1 MNINEREGGVSE
13 GGLNVTL
20 TIRLLMH
27 GKEVGSIIGK
37 KGETVKKMREE
48 SGARINI
55 SDGSSPE
62 RIVTITGSSEVI
74 FKAFAMI
81 AEKFEEDIIAS
92 MINSTVTSRPPVTLR
107 LVFPASQCGSLIGKG
122 GSKIKEIRET
132 TGAQVQVAG
141 DLLPESTERAVTI
154 SGTPP
159 AITQCVRLI
168 CSVMLESPPKG
179 ATIPYRPKPST
190 VGSHTVLTQ
199 PHPTPA
205 FAIPG
210 QYAIPHQD
218 LTKLHQLAMQQIP
231 LSSLGQSNPTF
242 PGLDATIPATS
253 HELTI
258 PNDLI
263 GCIIGRQGSKIN
275 EIRQMS
281 GAQIK
286 IAGATDG
293 SAVRHVTIT
302 GSPANISVA
311 QYLISASLEMAKLSM
326 QAAASSATP
335 VDLNMTFPQ
344 SAPTASTPT
353 SMAVLAATATPSS
366 AINVQPSPALTALP
380 SAHYAV
386 PVSSLLGM
394 KTMPLLAVHA
404 AGSSGLA
411 PGLSPY
417 TAKIPASASIK
428 KSERQKF
435 APY

>member
-1 MNINEREGGVSE
+1 MNMNEKEGGVLE

-62 RIVTITGSSEVI
+62 RIVTITGPSEVI

-81 AEKFEEDIIAS
+81 AEKFEEDILAS

-122 GSKIKEIRET
+122 GSKIKEIRES

-141 DLLPESTERAVTI
+141 DLLPDSTERAVTI
-154 SGTPP
+154 SGTPH
-159 AITQCVRLI
+159 AITQCVKHI
-168 CSVMLESPPKG
+168 CTIMLESPPKG
-179 ATIPYRPKPST
+179 ATIPYRPKPSAG
-190 VGSHTVLTQ
+190 GSHTVLTQ
-199 PHPTPA
+199 PHAAPA

-210 QYAIPHQD
+210 QFAIPPQD
-218 LTKLHQLAMQQIP
+218 LTKLHQLAMQHIP
-231 LSSLGQSNPTF
+231 LTSLGQSNPTF
-242 PGLDATIPATS
+242 PGLEASIATSS
-253 HELTI
+253 HELSI

-302 GSPANISVA
+302 GSPASISVA
-311 QYLISASLEMAKLSM
+311 QYLISARLSSVIASLR
-326 QAAASSATP
+326 
-335 VDLNMTFPQ
+335 
-344 SAPTASTPT
+344 
-353 SMAVLAATATPSS
+353 
-366 AINVQPSPALTALP
+366 
-380 SAHYAV
+380 
-386 PVSSLLGM
+386 
-394 KTMPLLAVHA
+394 PL
-404 AGSSGLA
+404 
-411 PGLSPY
+411 
-417 TAKIPASASIK
+417 
-428 KSERQKF
+428 
-435 APY
+435 

>member
-1 MNINEREGGVSE
+1 MNMNEKEGGVCE

-48 SGARINI
+48 LSARINI

-62 RIVTITGSSEVI
+62 RIVTITGHSEVI

-81 AEKFEEDIIAS
+81 AEKFEEDILAS

-122 GSKIKEIRET
+122 GSKIKEIRES

-141 DLLPESTERAVTI
+141 DLLPDSTERAVTI
-154 SGTPP
+154 SGTPH
-159 AITQCVRLI
+159 AITQCVKHI
-168 CSVMLESPPKG
+168 CTVMLESPPKG
-179 ATIPYRPKPST
+179 ATIPYRPKPT
-190 VGSHTVLTQ
+190 TGASHSVLAQ
-199 PHPTPA
+199 PHAASA

-210 QYAIPHQD
+210 QFAIPPQD
-218 LTKLHQLAMQQIP
+218 LNKLHQLAMQHIP
-231 LSSLGQSNPTF
+231 LTSLGQSNPTF
-242 PGLDATIPATS
+242 PGLEASIATS
-253 HELTI
+253 SQELSV

-286 IAGATDG
+286 IAEATDG
-293 SAVRHVTIT
+293 SAMRHVTIT

-311 QYLISASLEMAKLSM
+311 RYLISASLEMAKLSI
-326 QAAASSATP
+326 QAASSYSSSTP
-335 VDLNMTFPQ
+335 IDLSLGFSQ
-344 SAPTASTPT
+344 STPSVSTSTAS
-353 SMAVLAATATPSS
+353 SMAVLPAPSS
-366 AINVQPSPALTALP
+366 AINVHSSPSIP
-380 SAHYAV
+380 STHYAF

-394 KTMPLLAVHA
+394 KTVPLLAMHTA
-404 AGSSGLA
+404 TSAGLQAGLT
-411 PGLSPY
+411 PY
-417 TAKIPASASIK
+417 TTKIPTSSSIK

>member
-1 MNINEREGGVSE
+1 MNMNEKEGSMSE

-62 RIVTITGSSEVI
+62 RIVTITGPSEVI

-81 AEKFEEDIIAS
+81 AEKFEEDILTS
-92 MINSTVTSRPPVTLR
+92 MVNSAVTSRPPVTLR

-141 DLLPESTERAVTI
+141 DLLPDSTERAVTI
-154 SGTPP
+154 SGTPH

-168 CSVMLESPPKG
+168 CAVMLESPPKG
-179 ATIPYRPKPST
+179 ATIPYRPKPSPGGNPT
-190 VGSHTVLTQ
+190 ILSQ
-199 PHPTPA
+199 PHTAPA

-210 QYAIPHQD
+210 QFAIPPQD
-218 LTKLHQLAMQQIP
+218 LTKLHQLAMQHIP
-231 LSSLGQSNPTF
+231 LTSLGQSNPTF
-242 PGLDATIPATS
+242 PGLDASVATSS

-263 GCIIGRQGSKIN
+263 GCIIGRQGTKIN

-293 SAVRHVTIT
+293 SAVRHVTIS
-302 GSPANISVA
+302 GSPASISLA
-311 QYLISASLEMAKLSM
+311 QYLISASLEMAKLSI
-326 QAAASSATP
+326 QAASSSSSGNP
-335 VDLNMTFPQ
+335 VDLSLSFPQ
-344 SAPTASTPT
+344 SASPASTP
-353 SMAVLAATATPSS
+353 SSVAMLAAPPS
-366 AINVQPSPALTALP
+366 AINVHSPQAMPTIP
-380 SAHYAV
+380 SAHYAL

-394 KTMPLLAVHA
+394 KTVPLLAVHTA
-404 AGSSGLA
+404 ASGLT
-411 PGLSPY
+411 PY
-417 TAKIPASASIK
+417 TAKIPTSATIK

>member
-1 MNINEREGGVSE
+1 MNMNEKEAALWSE

-81 AEKFEEDIIAS
+81 AEKFEEDILAC
-92 MINSTVTSRPPVTLR
+92 MVNSTVTSRPPVTLR

-154 SGTPP
+154 SGIPD
-159 AITQCVRLI
+159 AITQCVRHI
-168 CSVMLESPPKG
+168 CTIMLESPPKG
-179 ATIPYRPKPST
+179 ATIPYRPKPSA
-190 VGSHTVLTQ
+190 GGNPTVLTH
-199 PHPTPA
+199 PHTTPA
-205 FAIPG
+205 FAVPT
-210 QYAIPHQD
+210 QYAIPTQD
-218 LTKLHQLAMQQIP
+218 LTKLHQLAMQNIP
-231 LSSLGQSNPTF
+231 FTSLGQSNPTF
-242 PGLDATIPATS
+242 PGVDTSVATS

-258 PNDLI
+258 PNELI
-263 GCIIGRQGSKIN
+263 GCIIGRQGTKIN

-293 SAVRHVTIT
+293 SAVRHISIT
-302 GSPANISVA
+302 GSPTSICLA
-311 QYLISASLEMAKLSM
+311 QYLISASLEMAKLSI
-326 QAAASSATP
+326 QAASSSSGTP
-335 VDLNMTFPQ
+335 VDLGLSFPQ
-344 SAPTASTPT
+344 SANPASASASA
-353 SMAVLAATATPSS
+353 SMAMLAAPPT
-366 AINVQPSPALTALP
+366 AINVHSQMAMPSIP
-380 SAHYAV
+380 SAHYAL
-386 PVSSLLGM
+386 PVSSLFGM
-394 KTMPLLAVHA
+394 KTVPLLAMHA
-404 AGSSGLA
+404 AA
-411 PGLSPY
+411 TPGLVPY
-417 TAKIPASASIK
+417 TAKIPASATTK

>member
-1 MNINEREGGVSE
+1 
-13 GGLNVTL
+13 
-20 TIRLLMH
+20 
-27 GKEVGSIIGK
+27 
-37 KGETVKKMREE
+37 MREE

-81 AEKFEEDIIAS
+81 AEKFEEDILAS

-122 GSKIKEIRET
+122 GSKIKEIRES

-141 DLLPESTERAVTI
+141 DLLPDSTERAVTI
-154 SGTPP
+154 SGTPH
-159 AITQCVRLI
+159 AITQCMKHI
-168 CSVMLESPPKG
+168 CTVMLESPPKG
-179 ATIPYRPKPST
+179 ATIPYRPKPT
-190 VGSHTVLTQ
+190 AGGSHTVLSQ
-199 PHPTPA
+199 PHAASA

-210 QYAIPHQD
+210 QFAIPPQD
-218 LTKLHQLAMQQIP
+218 LTKLHQLAMQHIP
-231 LSSLGQSNPTF
+231 FTSLGQSNPTF
-242 PGLDATIPATS
+242 PGLEASFVTTS
-253 HELTI
+253 HELSI

-311 QYLISASLEMAKLSM
+311 QYLISASLEMAKLSI
-326 QAAASSATP
+326 QAASS
-335 VDLNMTFPQ
+335 
-344 SAPTASTPT
+344 SSSSTPINLSLGFSQST
-353 SMAVLAATATPSS
+353 PSTTSSMAVLAAPPS
-366 AINVQPSPALTALP
+366 AINVHSSIP
-380 SAHYAV
+380 SAHYAL

-394 KTMPLLAVHA
+394 KTVPLLAMHTA
-404 AGSSGLA
+404 TSAGLPAGLT
-411 PGLSPY
+411 PY
-417 TAKIPASASIK
+417 TTKIPTLSSIK
-428 KSERQKF
+428 KSEQQKF

>member
-1 MNINEREGGVSE
+1 MNMNEREGGVSE

-62 RIVTITGSSEVI
+62 RIVTITGASEVI

-81 AEKFEEDIIAS
+81 AEKFEEDILAS

-122 GSKIKEIRET
+122 GSKIKEIRES

-141 DLLPESTERAVTI
+141 DLLPDSTERAVTI
-154 SGTPP
+154 SGTPH
-159 AITQCVRLI
+159 AITQCVKHI
-168 CSVMLESPPKG
+168 CTVMLESPPKG
-179 ATIPYRPKPST
+179 ATIPYRPKPSA
-190 VGSHTVLTQ
+190 GGGHTVLTQ
-199 PHPTPA
+199 PHAATA

-210 QYAIPHQD
+210 QFAIPPQD
-218 LTKLHQLAMQQIP
+218 LTKLHQLAMQHIP
-231 LSSLGQSNPTF
+231 LTSLGQSNPTF
-242 PGLDATIPATS
+242 PGLEASIATS
-253 HELTI
+253 SQELSI

-311 QYLISASLEMAKLSM
+311 QYLISA
-326 QAAASSATP
+326 
-335 VDLNMTFPQ
+335 
-344 SAPTASTPT
+344 
-353 SMAVLAATATPSS
+353 
-366 AINVQPSPALTALP
+366 
-380 SAHYAV
+380 
-386 PVSSLLGM
+386 
-394 KTMPLLAVHA
+394 
-404 AGSSGLA
+404 
-411 PGLSPY
+411 
-417 TAKIPASASIK
+417 
-428 KSERQKF
+428 R
-435 APY
+435 